1 LIDMERFELDR
12 DLTERF
18 RRVRLVAFD
27 FDGVFTDNT
36 VFVFADGTEAV
47 RCWRSDGLGLKK
59 LPALGIAA
67 IVVSTEQN
75 PIVSVRTRKLG
86 IRCFQGLADKLGAL
100 ETVLSETNLTLADVA
115 YVGNDIN
122 DLACL
127 EAVGLPIVVE
137 DAHPDVIRHA
147 RYRTRARGGKGAV
160 REVCDLL
167 EFAAK
172 GPA

>member
-1 LIDMERFELDR
+1 MERAGVDRELV
-12 DLTERF
+12 ERL

-36 VFVFADGTEAV
+36 VLVFADGKEAV

-59 LPALGIAA
+59 LPSLGIDA

-75 PIVSVRTRKLG
+75 PIVSVRTEKLG

-100 ETVLSETNLTLADVA
+100 ETVLSEANLTLADTA

-122 DLACL
+122 DLSCL
-127 EAVGLPIVVE
+127 EAVALPIVVE

-147 RYRTRARGGKGAV
+147 RYRTRARGGYGAV

-167 EFAAK
+167 EYAAK
-172 GPA
+172 EPA

>member
-1 LIDMERFELDR
+1 LTNVARPELDR
-12 DLTERF
+12 DLAERF

-59 LPALGIAA
+59 LPALGVGV
-67 IVVSTEQN
+67 IVLSTEEN
-75 PIVSVRTRKLG
+75 PIVSVRTKKLG
-86 IRCFQGLADKLGAL
+86 IRCLQGLADKLGAL
-100 ETVLSETNLTLADVA
+100 ETVLSEANLTLADAA

-127 EAVGLPIVVE
+127 EAVGLPIVVD
-137 DAHPDVIRHA
+137 DAHPDVIRYA
-147 RYRTRARGGKGAV
+147 RYRTRARGGRGAV
-160 REVCDLL
+160 REVCDLF
-167 EFAAK
+167 EYSAK
-172 GPA
+172 EPA